1 LERREVA
8 GMDAP
13 SDLERGSILNT
24 EDGANGCMNNGL
36 ASYNPT
42 TQSLD
47 FKPLSPIR
55 NGRAAIR
62 NANNGHRNT
71 NLLPENVKSEDII
84 CLD

>member
-1 LERREVA
+1 MERREAA

-13 SDLERGSILNT
+13 SDLERESILNT
-24 EDGANGCMNNGL
+24 GDDKVNNGL
-36 ASYNPT
+36 ASYNP
-42 TQSLD
+42 SLD

-62 NANNGHRNT
+62 KANNGHRNT
-71 NLLPENVKSEDII
+71 NALPEEIKSDDVI

>member
-1 LERREVA
+1 MERREAA

-24 EDGANGCMNNGL
+24 EDRANGCMNNGL
-36 ASYNPT
+36 ASYNP

-71 NLLPENVKSEDII
+71 NLLPENVKSDDII

>member
-1 LERREVA
+1 
-8 GMDAP
+8 MDAP

-24 EDGANGCMNNGL
+24 EDGANGGCNNGL

-42 TQSLD
+42 SQSLE

-71 NLLPENVKSEDII
+71 TILPESVKSEDII

>member
-1 LERREVA
+1 
-8 GMDAP
+8 MDAP
-13 SDLERGSILNT
+13 SDLERGSILNSD
-24 EDGANGCMNNGL
+24 DGVNGGMNIGL

-42 TQSLD
+42 SQSLE

-55 NGRAAIR
+55 NVRASIR

-71 NLLPENVKSEDII
+71 TMLPENVKSEEVI

>member
-1 LERREVA
+1 
-8 GMDAP
+8 MDAP
-13 SDLERGSILNT
+13 SDLERESILNT
-24 EDGANGCMNNGL
+24 GDDKVNGYMHNGL
-36 ASYNPT
+36 ASHNPT

-47 FKPLSPIR
+47 YKPLSPIR

-71 NLLPENVKSEDII
+71 NQLPENVTSQDVI